1 MKKKKC
7 IYFIAFLILLAVEF
21 FIGLFVHD
29 RFIRPYVGDVIVV
42 IVLYFLIRS
51 IFPEKPA
58 FLCLWIFLFAVLV
71 EVTQIFPL
79 VDLLGIKNRFI
90 RVVMGTSFSWKDMI
104 AYIAGSVVNLI
115 MDLKIFKDV
124 TTRGGRR
131 G

>member
-51 IFPEKPA
+51 ISPEKPA
-58 FLCLWIFLFAVLV
+58 FLCLWILLFAACV
-71 EVTQIFPL
+71 EVTQVLPL

-131 G
+131 E

>member
-1 MKKKKC
+1 MKKRWT
-7 IYFIAFLILLAVEF
+7 YFLLFVILLAVEF
-21 FIGLFVHD
+21 FIGIFVHD

-42 IVLYFLIRS
+42 VVLYFLIRS

-58 FLCLWIFLFAVLV
+58 FLCLWIFLFAVFV

-104 AYIAGSVVNLI
+104 AYIAGSAVNLI
-115 MDLKIFKDV
+115 MDLRIFKNV
-124 TTRGGRR
+124 TTRGGK
-131 G
+131 GNK

>member
-29 RFIRPYVGDVIVV
+29 RFIRTYVGDVIVV
-42 IVLYFLIRS
+42 IVLYFLVRS
-51 IFPEKPA
+51 ISPEKPA
-58 FLCLWIFLFAVLV
+58 FLCLWILLFAACV
-71 EVTQIFPL
+71 EVTQVFPL
-79 VDLLGIKNRFI
+79 VDLLVIKNRFI

-131 G
+131 E

>member
-1 MKKKKC
+1 MKKRWT
-7 IYFIAFLILLAVEF
+7 YFLLFVILLAVEF
-21 FIGLFVHD
+21 FIGIFVHD

-42 IVLYFLIRS
+42 VVLYFLIRS

-104 AYIAGSVVNLI
+104 AYIAGSAVNLI
-115 MDLKIFKDV
+115 MDLRILKNV
-124 TTRGGRR
+124 TTRGGK
-131 G
+131 GNK